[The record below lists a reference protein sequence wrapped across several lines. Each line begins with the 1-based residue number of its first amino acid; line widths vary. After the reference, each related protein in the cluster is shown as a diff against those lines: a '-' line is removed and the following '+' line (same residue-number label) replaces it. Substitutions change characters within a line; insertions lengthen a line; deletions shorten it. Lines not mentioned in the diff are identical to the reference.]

1 MKKSCKICGKE
12 FEAVANAGYCSDACR
27 RKARAAREEIRKQK
41 RRAAKNYTRTC
52 LICGKE
58 FESMRGE
65 KYCSDRCRVQGQS
78 KPKKKVPKICP
89 VCGKEF
95 FSSYTRHKYC
105 SDECREKQNK
115 LAIGL
120 QPPQKKICPICG
132 NSFLARTRNVL
143 YCSKACYRV
152 AQGQTNTKP
161 NPPKARKKPKETL
174 YDITRELAIS
184 GESYGKRQARLREM
198 RSGK

>member
-52 LICGKE
+52 PICGKE

-78 KPKKKVPKICP
+78 KPKNKVPKICP

-105 SDECREKQNK
+105 SDECREKRNK

-120 QPPQKKICPICG
+120 QPPQEKICPICG
-132 NSFLARTRNVL
+132 NSFLARTKGQKKAERNPVR
-143 YCSKACYRV
+143 YHPGACHLR
-152 AQGQTNTKP
+152 
-161 NPPKARKKPKETL
+161 
-174 YDITRELAIS
+174 REL
-184 GESYGKRQARLREM
+184 RQAPGKAEGNEEWEM
-198 RSGK
+198 RWNTSYL